1 MEASIQQ
8 SKVVQDMNDK
18 DLDLDT
24 AAGRMESVV
33 LESGVEKRN
42 VKSALADVCGIKVQS
57 IHGWFNGTTKNPQAA
72 HIAAVAV
79 HYKADAVWII
89 TGTRATGVTTTYS
102 ETLHYPSAHAP
113 NLQEEEIHCKE
124 VIIKRVYKR

>member
-1 MEASIQQ
+1 MKTLIQQ
-8 SKVVQDMNDK
+8 SKVVEEMDDK
-18 DLDLDT
+18 SLNLDT
-24 AAGRMESVV
+24 AAARMESVV
-33 LESGVEKRN
+33 LESGVEKQH
-42 VKSALADVCGIKVQS
+42 VKSALAKVCGIKVQS
-57 IHGWFNGTTKNPQAA
+57 IHGWFNGTTKNPLAA

-89 TGTRATGVTTTYS
+89 TGTRATGVTATYS

-124 VIIKRVYKR
+124 VIIRRVYKR